1 MQNIGSCLNQVEAV
15 EAGQDPLN
23 QTEVNFI
30 NGEIVSC
37 HSGKIWFQLEN
48 VQSGRIDSGDILTI
62 CLCWQLKHQVGVDS
76 VKVLGW
82 TGGPVS
88 CLIKRENNA
97 C

>member
-23 QTEVNFI
+23 QTEVKFI

-37 HSGKIWFQLEN
+37 QLGKIRFPLEK

-62 CLCWQLKHQVGVDS
+62 CLKLQVGADS
-76 VKVLGW
+76 VKVIGW

-88 CLIKRENNA
+88 CLIKRENNVNF
-97 C
+97 

>member
-23 QTEVNFI
+23 QTEVKFI

-62 CLCWQLKHQVGVDS
+62 CLC
-76 VKVLGW
+76 
-82 TGGPVS
+82 
-88 CLIKRENNA
+88 
-97 C
+97 